1 MRRPMATDRG
11 SGNADDDAR
20 APGGER
26 ERRRPCVEGAGTESI
41 TACAGQRSA
50 AAGTPRQILSLMRD
64 FAIMQRT
71 NLSEATVPFV
81 RPLVI
86 RSALG
91 RGAAVLCLLA
101 TMPLGG
107 CIAVG
112 GTSHAAPRP
121 TLGQELVDL
130 KRAADC
136 GAISAEEYA
145 TLRSQAIHGTS
156 GKNAAVGA
164 ASAGDS

>member
-1 MRRPMATDRG
+1 
-11 SGNADDDAR
+11 
-20 APGGER
+20 
-26 ERRRPCVEGAGTESI
+26 
-41 TACAGQRSA
+41 
-50 AAGTPRQILSLMRD
+50 
-64 FAIMQRT
+64 MQRT
-71 NLSEATVPFV
+71 NPSEATVPFV

-145 TLRSQAIHGTS
+145 SLRSKAIHGTS